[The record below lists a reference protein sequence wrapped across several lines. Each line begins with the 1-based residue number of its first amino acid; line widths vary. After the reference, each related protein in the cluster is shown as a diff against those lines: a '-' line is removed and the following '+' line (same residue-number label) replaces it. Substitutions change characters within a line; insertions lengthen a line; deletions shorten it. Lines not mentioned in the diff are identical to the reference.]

1 MDSTASRS
9 VLVVDGDPA
18 RIARLGRIVA
28 RLGFRAVAADEGL
41 RREAER
47 RERAET
53 SLALS
58 EARLDAL
65 LKLSESADRPED
77 ELNRI
82 ALEGCVSLTRSGL
95 GYLHY
100 VNDAEDGF
108 ISYVWSEGS
117 EDSCGAS
124 EPMDFSLNT
133 AGIWADS
140 LKYRKPVIHND
151 YLADR
156 SERGLPP
163 GHIPITR
170 IMTIPVMKRNRVIA
184 VCGVANK
191 DLPYDDTDMRQLLLF
206 MNRLW
211 GIIEVKRSE
220 IALAKA
226 NVELRRLATTDPL
239 AGIANR
245 RSLDEFLATQVRL
258 CARVRSPLAL
268 LIADIDSFKAYN
280 DAYGHQAGDEV
291 IRRVAA
297 VLGEAARRPTDLA
310 ARYGGEEFVVA
321 LPNTDADG
329 ALLVARGAVEAVR
342 GLGIAHER
350 SGAKPWIT
358 VSIGVG
364 VIVPSSDDSLDALLR
379 SADRALYEA
388 KGLGKDTV
396 VLGKAEDRRADG
408 IRS

>member
-1 MDSTASRS
+1 
-9 VLVVDGDPA
+9 
-18 RIARLGRIVA
+18 
-28 RLGFRAVAADEGL
+28 
-41 RREAER
+41 
-47 RERAET
+47 
-53 SLALS
+53 
-58 EARLDAL
+58 
-65 LKLSESADRPED
+65 
-77 ELNRI
+77 
-82 ALEGCVSLTRSGL
+82 
-95 GYLHY
+95 
-100 VNDAEDGF
+100 
-108 ISYVWSEGS
+108 
-117 EDSCGAS
+117 
-124 EPMDFSLNT
+124 
-133 AGIWADS
+133 
-140 LKYRKPVIHND
+140 
-151 YLADR
+151 
-156 SERGLPP
+156 
-163 GHIPITR
+163 
-170 IMTIPVMKRNRVIA
+170 
-184 VCGVANK
+184 
-191 DLPYDDTDMRQLLLF
+191 
-206 MNRLW
+206 
-211 GIIEVKRSE
+211 VKRSE

>member
-18 RIARLGRIVA
+18 RIARLARIVE
-28 RLGFRAVAADEGL
+28 RLGFRAVAADEVL
-41 RREAER
+41 RREVER

-65 LKLSESADRPED
+65 LRLSESAERPED

-117 EDSCGAS
+117 EESCGAS
-124 EPMDFSLNT
+124 EPMDFTLNT

-151 YLADR
+151 YPAER

-191 DLPYDDTDMRQLLLF
+191 DLPYDDADMRQLLLF

-239 AGIANR
+239 TGIANR
-245 RSLDEFLATQVRL
+245 RSLDDALTTQIRL
-258 CARVRSPLAL
+258 GARAREPLAL
-268 LIADIDSFKAYN
+268 LMADIDSFKSYN

-291 IRRVAA
+291 LRRVAA
-297 VLGEAARRPTDLA
+297 VLGEAARRPTDIA

-321 LPNTDADG
+321 LPNTDSDG
-329 ALLVARGAVEAVR
+329 ALLVAQGLVEAVR
-342 GLGIAHER
+342 GLGIAHGR
-350 SGAKPWIT
+350 SGTKPWVT

-364 VIVPSSDDSLDALLR
+364 VIVPSSDDSLDTLLR
-379 SADRALYEA
+379 IADRALYAA

-396 VLGKAEDRRADG
+396 VLGKTET
-408 IRS
+408 